1 MPEIPDLSDPRYLDE
16 VGWFLYHEKYRRDRF
31 GGSYDAERL
40 ANSRLLRDEVAKY
53 MDRDVRWFEDRTV
66 VTIGCGCT
74 GDLCAFPAGVKV
86 AIDPLLYTYQHLGML
101 VPDEAGARTVYL
113 SQGAEALPL
122 LDGCADLVICR
133 NALDHMPDPRVGLE
147 EVRRILADDGAL
159 FVSVDT
165 GGDPTPDEPTVFSTE
180 SLAALVRERFEIV
193 KLTDRNRQH
202 SASRTGN
209 VRALARKIVPD
220 GGRLLDKEQVLKAY
234 EARLP

>member
-101 VPDEAGARTVYL
+101 VPDEA
-113 SQGAEALPL
+113 
-122 LDGCADLVICR
+122 D
-133 NALDHMPDPRVGLE
+133 
-147 EVRRILADDGAL
+147 RRIVHEVIYEELCRGVIDDG
-159 FVSVDT
+159 S
-165 GGDPTPDEPTVFSTE
+165 
-180 SLAALVRERFEIV
+180 REQYRRIM
-193 KLTDRNRQH
+193 
-202 SASRTGN
+202 
-209 VRALARKIVPD
+209 RALAARGAQGILLGCTEIELLVGPEDAEVPLFD
-220 GGRLLDKEQVLKAY
+220 TTRLHAVRAVELALG
-234 EARLP
+234 